1 MNQKELNDALIQA
14 ADCDVESA
22 RELLAA
28 GANPN
33 GMPLI
38 MAIQCGAED
47 IVSLFIKA
55 GVDLNSSYSDTTPLI
70 RAVTAGYPNIVK
82 LLIVHGAKPDFTD
95 TTGKTAKKRL
105 SECSMPRLNE
115 HNRNLITEYLSGA
128 EQI

>member
-1 MNQKELNDALIQA
+1 MNQRELNDALIQA
-14 ADCDVESA
+14 ADCDLESA
-22 RELLAA
+22 KELLDA

-55 GVDLNSSYSDTTPLI
+55 GVDLNSSYSDTTPLV

-82 LLIVHGAKPDFTD
+82 LLVVNGAKPSLKDSS
-95 TTGKTAKKRL
+95 GKTAKL
-105 SECSMPRLNE
+105 WLAECSMPRLNE
-115 HNRNLITEYLSGA
+115 QNKKLIAEYLDGA
-128 EQI
+128 TQI

>member
-1 MNQKELNDALIQA
+1 MNQRELNDALIQA
-14 ADCDVESA
+14 ADCDLESA
-22 RELLAA
+22 KELLEA

-33 GMPLI
+33 GIPLI

-82 LLIVHGAKPDFTD
+82 LLVVNGAKPSLKDNS
-95 TTGKTAKKRL
+95 GKTAKQRL
-105 SECSMPRLNE
+105 AECSMPRLNE
-115 HNRNLITEYLSGA
+115 QNKKLIAEYLDGA
-128 EQI
+128 KQI

>member
-1 MNQKELNDALIQA
+1 MTQRELNDALIQA
-14 ADCDVESA
+14 ADCDIESA
-22 RELLAA
+22 KELLEA

-82 LLIVHGAKPDFTD
+82 LLVVNGAKPSLKDNI
-95 TTGKTAKKRL
+95 GKTAQQRL
-105 SECSMPRLNE
+105 AECSMPRLNE
-115 HNRNLITEYLSGA
+115 LNKKLIAEYLNGA
-128 EQI
+128 KQT

>member
-1 MNQKELNDALIQA
+1 MNQRELNDALIQA
-14 ADCDVESA
+14 ADCDFESA
-22 RELLAA
+22 KKLLEA

-82 LLIVHGAKPDFTD
+82 LLVVNGAKPNLKDNN
-95 TTGKTAKKRL
+95 GKTAKQRL
-105 SECSMPRLNE
+105 AECSIPRLNE
-115 HNRNLITEYLSGA
+115 QNKKLIAEYLNSA
-128 EQI
+128 KQI

>member
-1 MNQKELNDALIQA
+1 MTQRELNDALIQA
-14 ADCDVESA
+14 ADCDLESA
-22 RELLAA
+22 KELLEA

-82 LLIVHGAKPDFTD
+82 LLVVNGAKPSLKDNS
-95 TTGKTAKKRL
+95 GKTAKQRL
-105 SECSMPRLNE
+105 AECSMPRF
-115 HNRNLITEYLSGA
+115 NLQNKKLIAEYLDGA
-128 EQI
+128 KQT